1 MSHRTLSSE
10 KRGFFIR
17 LPDDVLPQ
25 QLPLYSSHSGYSI
38 RDESLSERVQ
48 RALLHDY
55 QSPDTITKP
64 ILRERERES
73 WWRPWWYSIRY
84 YIAVVISH
92 CAAFS
97 LGSAL
102 AGRSG

>member
-10 KRGFFIR
+10 KGGFFIR
-17 LPDDVLPQ
+17 LPDDVHQ
-25 QLPLYSSHSGYSI
+25 QLPLYSSHGGYSI

-55 QSPDTITKP
+55 QTPDAITKP

-84 YIAVVISH
+84 YLAFALSY

-97 LGSAL
+97 LGGATV
-102 AGRSG
+102 GRCR

>member
-1 MSHRTLSSE
+1 MSHRGVHAAD

-17 LPDDVLPQ
+17 LPDDLK
-25 QLPLYSSHSGYSI
+25 QLPLYSNATGYSI

-55 QSPDTITKP
+55 HHPDAITKP
-64 ILRERERES
+64 ILQQREHEP

-84 YIAVVISH
+84 YLAVALSH

-102 AGRSG
+102 AGRHG